1 LSMAHSRYSVTLF
14 MRSPTMLN
22 DCGGPSSARGAGGDT
37 APAAASTSPTP
48 TALRHRPSRPVMSN
62 LLVVAS
68 DAQREEPVHRLQHPG
83 AHAPARRIGL
93 FAAQRE
99 VALGGPVGLAYEVVR
114 YLEERH
120 VGHDVPRAEVDRGK
134 KAHHRG
140 PDQEHGGG
148 HEQHVAGDQGL

>member
-1 LSMAHSRYSVTLF
+1 MDTPLSMAHSRYSVTLF

-37 APAAASTSPTP
+37 TAAAASTSPTP
-48 TALRHRPSRPVMSN
+48 TALRHRPS
-62 LLVVAS
+62 
-68 DAQREEPVHRLQHPG
+68 
-83 AHAPARRIGL
+83 
-93 FAAQRE
+93 
-99 VALGGPVGLAYEVVR
+99 GPVGLTHEVACH
-114 YLEERH
+114 LEERH

-148 HEQHVAGDQGL
+148 HEQ